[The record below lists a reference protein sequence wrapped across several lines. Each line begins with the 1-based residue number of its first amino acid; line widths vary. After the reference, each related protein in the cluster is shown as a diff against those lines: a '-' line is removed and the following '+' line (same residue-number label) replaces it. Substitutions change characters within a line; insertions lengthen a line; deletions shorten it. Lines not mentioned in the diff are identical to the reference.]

1 MDKFVVKQKRNL
13 QNNDVRPTKKKQL
26 TQSTLQ
32 SLAGVVVLEEF
43 EAAKSILES
52 DDESIDTKIGVLNKL
67 LEKNP
72 SKEVLIKVGIGRTV
86 RLLRKGNESC
96 DQDVLKLRKISDK
109 VYRKWRNEL
118 ERKVELKCNPVDV
131 KCDKV
136 NIKQT
141 IQSLSFHLLNI
152 FADAQTDIQYLLLY
166 KYFMH
171 EM

>member
-141 IQSLSFHLLNI
+141 IQILQSFIVDI
-152 FADAQTDIQYLLLY
+152 FNSQNQ
-166 KYFMH
+166 
-171 EM
+171 